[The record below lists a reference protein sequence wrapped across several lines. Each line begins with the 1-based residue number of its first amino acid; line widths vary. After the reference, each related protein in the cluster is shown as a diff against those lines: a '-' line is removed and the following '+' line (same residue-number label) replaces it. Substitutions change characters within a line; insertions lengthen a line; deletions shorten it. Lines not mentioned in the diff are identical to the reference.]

1 MWTKRKHR
9 RDTQERGSWRNASNV
24 GDGFEGTEQIKKN
37 KVERGAGQRTGVKK
51 YIWDNSTWV
60 VYWGELQF
68 VGQLHGSRCGV
79 DHVDQHWATGEKRE
93 RDKNEKLLSTLW
105 AELLQHSLTCWPFT
119 TIQLHYIY
127 IYIYPTG
134 TLSTAFSCSLLL
146 SAHSFGHTHTQ
157 GQVSWLMD
165 RSNWIF
171 SNSFKQ
177 VNKLQCF
184 FILGLITDIKF
195 RSVVWWNILFLF

>member
-79 DHVDQHWATGEKRE
+79 DHVDQHWATGKKGKETKMKSCCRLCE
-93 RDKNEKLLSTLW
+93 QSCCSTAWPADLS
-105 AELLQHSLTCWPFT
+105 
-119 TIQLHYIY
+119 QLYNYTIY
-127 IYIYPTG
+127 IYIPRRDTFN
-134 TLSTAFSCSLLL
+134 SIQLLAA
-146 SAHSFGHTHTQ
+146 SECTFIWTHTHTRS
-157 GQVSWLMD
+157 GQLTD
-165 RSNWIF
+165 GA
-171 SNSFKQ
+171 FK
-177 VNKLQCF
+177 L
-184 FILGLITDIKF
+184 DI
-195 RSVVWWNILFLF
+195 

>member
-1 MWTKRKHR
+1 MRIQINCSGAPLGGAVAPKPSITIPKQMWTKRKHR

-79 DHVDQHWATGEKRE
+79 DHVDQHWATGKKGKETKMKSCCRLCE
-93 RDKNEKLLSTLW
+93 QSCCSTAWPADLS
-105 AELLQHSLTCWPFT
+105 
-119 TIQLHYIY
+119 QLYNYTIY
-127 IYIYPTG
+127 IYIYTPQG
-134 TLSTAFSCSLLL
+134 HFQQH
-146 SAHSFGHTHTQ
+146 SAARCFWVHIHLDTHTHK
-157 GQVSWLMD
+157 V
-165 RSNWIF
+165 RSADWWTVQTGYLVTA
-171 SNSFKQ
+171 SN
-177 VNKLQCF
+177 
-184 FILGLITDIKF
+184 
-195 RSVVWWNILFLF
+195 R